1 MKILSIKKVEKEP
14 VFDFTVKDAHHY
26 ILENGVITHNSG
38 LEYAAS
44 TIVFLS
50 KKKEKLND
58 EVVGN
63 IVKCRLQKSR
73 LTIADKVVETLLR
86 YDSGVDKYYG
96 LLDIG
101 IKAGVFKK
109 VSTRYELP
117 DGTKAFEKNILE
129 SPEKYYTKDILDK
142 IDEYCKKEFLYGSK
156 NESREEGNEE
166 GDKGRERDEIE

>member
-1 MKILSIKKVEKEP
+1 MKITSIEKIQTEP
-14 VFDFTVKDAHHY
+14 VYDFTVTNAHHY

-44 TIVFLS
+44 SIIFLS
-50 KKKEKLND
+50 KKKEKQND
-58 EVVGN
+58 EVIGN

-129 SPEKYYTKDILDK
+129 SPEKYYTKDILDT

-156 NESREEGNEE
+156 NQKSSEEEGNEE
-166 GDKGRERDEIE
+166 RETDEVE